1 MSADADFA
9 AAVDVSRETLDRLTR
24 YAELLGAWNRKIN
37 LVSKSTL
44 DDVWSR
50 HFLDSAQLFAEIPQD
65 ARTVADFGSGA
76 GFPGLVVAILAAE
89 QRPDL
94 KTILVESDQRKAVF
108 LRTVAQQLA
117 VAVDVRAARIEEVP
131 PLGADVVMAR
141 ALAPL
146 STLLGL
152 AARHLAPDGTA
163 LFLKG
168 ASWRDEVAKSLA
180 HWRFRC
186 EDIPSKT
193 AWF

>member
-89 QRPDL
+89 RRPDL
-94 KTILVESDQRKAVF
+94 KTILV
-108 LRTVAQQLA
+108 
-117 VAVDVRAARIEEVP
+117 
-131 PLGADVVMAR
+131 
-141 ALAPL
+141 
-146 STLLGL
+146 
-152 AARHLAPDGTA
+152 
-163 LFLKG
+163 
-168 ASWRDEVAKSLA
+168 
-180 HWRFRC
+180 
-186 EDIPSKT
+186 
-193 AWF
+193 

>member
-108 LRTVAQQLA
+108 LRTVAQQ
-117 VAVDVRAARIEEVP
+117 R
-131 PLGADVVMAR
+131 ADVVMAR

-193 AWF
+193 AADAVVLKLGDIQRA